1 MTVEEG
7 ITINHVKAFVLNLIV
22 AGNFPG
28 SFRWDEQVFKRALV
42 AVARES
48 RTLRPFVGRM
58 LMTSSVASDG
68 KRMYEIVK
76 RELITMW
83 LDADDPNDPKSK
95 AHVSDVA
102 LRNAHESRDLL
113 TQEQLNELRRVGPEF
128 MKSLAAA

>member
-1 MTVEEG
+1 MEEG

-42 AVARES
+42 TVARES

-58 LMTSSVASDG
+58 LMTSSVTSDG
-68 KRMYEIVK
+68 ERMYDVVK

-83 LDADDPNDPKSK
+83 LDADDPNDPNSK
-95 AHVSDVA
+95 AHVSDET
-102 LRNAHESRDLL
+102 LREAHESRDLL
-113 TQEQLNELRRVGPEF
+113 TQEQLAELKTHGPGF
-128 MKSLAAA
+128 MQALAAA